1 MITLLF
7 CLELLAIVYLLVAFL
22 MVVILC
28 IKNYSVTI
36 THYDTNEK
44 EDITGFRKIKYY
56 IFMALLWPITIKLRR

>member
-56 IFMALLWPITIKLRR
+56 IFMALLWPITIKLRG